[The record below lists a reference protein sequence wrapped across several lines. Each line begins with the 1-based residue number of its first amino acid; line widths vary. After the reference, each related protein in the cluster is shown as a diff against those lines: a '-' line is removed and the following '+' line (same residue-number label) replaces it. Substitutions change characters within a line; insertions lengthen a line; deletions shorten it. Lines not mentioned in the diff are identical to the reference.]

1 MFTEKNS
8 DYILGK
14 LFYLLP
20 FNVLIYSSEK
30 PKGQIHPSDKA
41 SIIRASL
48 DVHQR
53 HYSSVERSLSSN
65 VKINTSKLHI
75 LEEKIKGLWKE

>member
-20 FNVLIYSSEK
+20 FNVLIYSTEK

-41 SIIRASL
+41 SIVGASL
-48 DVHQR
+48 NVHQR
-53 HYSSVERSLSSN
+53 HYSSLERSLSN
-65 VKINTSKLHI
+65 IVKHFELHI
-75 LEEKIKGLWKE
+75 LEEQIKEL

>member
-20 FNVLIYSSEK
+20 FNVLIYSPEK
-30 PKGQIHPSDKA
+30 PKGQIQPSDKA
-41 SIIRASL
+41 SIVGASL
-48 DVHQR
+48 DVHRR
-53 HYSSVERSLSSN
+53 HYSSVQRSPSN
-65 VKINTSKLHI
+65 IVKINTSELHI
-75 LEEKIKGLWKE
+75 LEEKIKGL

>member
-20 FNVLIYSSEK
+20 FNVLIYSTEK

-41 SIIRASL
+41 SIVGASL
-48 DVHQR
+48 NVHQR
-53 HYSSVERSLSSN
+53 HYSSVERSLSN
-65 VKINTSKLHI
+65 IVKHF
-75 LEEKIKGLWKE
+75 WAAHPWRAD